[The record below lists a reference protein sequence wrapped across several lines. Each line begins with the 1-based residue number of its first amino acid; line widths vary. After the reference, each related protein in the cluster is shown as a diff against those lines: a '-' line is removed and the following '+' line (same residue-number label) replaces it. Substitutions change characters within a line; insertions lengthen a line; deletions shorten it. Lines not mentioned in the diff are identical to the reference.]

1 LGVLAL
7 ASVSIR
13 LLLVGLIA
21 LTWSY
26 PVAAAG
32 PAAQQVSYGPGAQ
45 QTADLYAGPDGAP
58 VLVWISGGG
67 WVLDTVAA
75 TRPFAQHLADRG
87 VTVVV
92 PHYTMGNP
100 AAAADDVV
108 QATAW
113 AAQLPGR
120 GALTIGGHSSGATI
134 AALVVD
140 QGRTVPVDSV
150 LLLSGL
156 YDLPGAVTDG
166 GIAAQLV
173 RRAFGADEAI
183 WAANSPTQYVRAGIP
198 PTWVVHGTADTDVS
212 VSRAQAFANQLE
224 AAGTPVRWTPI
235 QGVGHV
241 DALPALALR
250 PTLGDALLAWLRKAE
265 P

>member
-1 LGVLAL
+1 VAA
-7 ASVSIR
+7 ASFR
-13 LLLVGLIA
+13 LLLVGIIA
-21 LTWSY
+21 LAWGW
-26 PVAAAG
+26 PVAAAAG
-32 PAAQQVSYGPGAQ
+32 PAAQQVAYGPAAQ
-45 QTADLYAGPDGAP
+45 QTADLYSGPEGAP

-67 WVLDTVAA
+67 WVLDTVASM
-75 TRPFAQHLADRG
+75 RPFGQSLSDRG

-92 PHYTMGNP
+92 PHYTMGSP
-100 AAAADDVV
+100 DAAADDVV

-134 AALVVD
+134 VALVVD

-150 LLLSGL
+150 LLVSGL

-173 RRAFGADEAI
+173 RRAFGSDEAT
-183 WAANSPTQYVRAGIP
+183 WVANSPNQYVRAGLP
-198 PTWVVHGTADTDVS
+198 PTWVVHGSADTDAS
-212 VSRAQAFANQLE
+212 PARAAAFASQLE
-224 AAGTPVRWTPI
+224 AAGTAVRWTAI
-235 QGVGHV
+235 SGVGHV
-241 DALPALALR
+241 DSLPALALR

-265 P
+265 L